1 MKMDKPWYK
10 FYPKSLLKEVDV
22 PQGGLFTVLEESAS
36 NYPDAIAVMDSE
48 REFTYAQLRLA
59 VETFSSALYKRG
71 FRKGDRMAIMLPNS
85 IEYIISYFTILRL
98 GGVICQVNPMYQ
110 PMELEYILKDSDATW
125 FISEKEQ
132 QQKLNGVGDVKDQIY
147 IISADQKSEDEDDL
161 YRWLEEDNENIPP
174 TVIDPMEDVA
184 LLQYTGGTTGRSKG
198 VMLTHANLFIN
209 VHQAAS
215 FQKDYIDIPGER
227 SLGLSPLFH
236 IAGIVGL
243 NSSILNGGTYIAIR
257 RFRVDQALE
266 TIRKYRPTI
275 FPGVPTIFLAL
286 LRHPR
291 LKQDDLSSLKFCAC
305 GTAPLSIETFREFQ
319 SKTDAQIYETFG
331 MSETLITHRS
341 PVGVEIKEGSV
352 GIPLPNTDAKIVDLA
367 TGLTEMPVGEP
378 GELIIKGPQ
387 VMKGY
392 WKNEDETKNALRDG
406 WMYTGD
412 IATMDEEGYFFIVGR
427 KKDMIIAGGYNIY
440 PTEIEEVLYRHPA
453 ISEVCIYGVPDAYR
467 GETVKAAIVL
477 RDGHEATREEITD
490 WCNQYLAR
498 YKVPR
503 LIEFKTEL
511 PKTAVGKILRRQLI
525 KEEKARMD
533 V

>member
-1 MKMDKPWYK
+1 MNKPWHK
-10 FYPKSLLKEVDV
+10 FYSKGLSKEIDV
-22 PQGGLFTVLEESAS
+22 PLVGLFTLLEESAF
-36 NYPDAIAVMDSE
+36 NYPEAIAVLDAE
-48 REFTYAQLRLA
+48 REFTYEQLKLA
-59 VETFSSALYKRG
+59 VDKFSSALYKQG

-85 IEYIISYFTILRL
+85 VEYIISYFSILRL
-98 GGVICQVNPMYQ
+98 GGIICQVNPMYQ
-110 PMELEYILKDSDATW
+110 PMELEYILKDSGATW
-125 FISEKEQ
+125 FISEKSQ
-132 QQKLNGVGDVKDQIY
+132 QQKLDEIGDVKDRLF
-147 IISADQKSEDEDDL
+147 IISADEKSVDDNNLYQWLKEDYEI
-161 YRWLEEDNENIPP
+161 IPP
-174 TVIDPMEDVA
+174 IIINPTEDIA

-198 VMLTHANLFIN
+198 VMLTHANLLVN
-209 VHQAAS
+209 VHQSNA
-215 FQKDYIDIPGER
+215 FQKDIMDIPGER
-227 SLGLSPLFH
+227 SFGSSPLFH

-243 NSSILNGGTYIAIR
+243 NAAILNGYTYIAIR

-266 TIRKYRPTI
+266 AIRKYRPTI

-286 LRHPR
+286 VRHPN
-291 LKQDDLSSLKFCAC
+291 LKKEDLSSLKVCAC
-305 GTAPLSIETFREFQ
+305 GTAPLSLETFRELQ
-319 SKTDAQIYETFG
+319 SKTDAQIYESFG

-341 PVGVEIKEGSV
+341 PLDIEIKEGSV
-352 GIPLPNTDAKIVDLA
+352 GIPLPSTDAKIVDLA
-367 TGLTEMPVGEP
+367 TGLTEVPFGEP

-392 WKNEDETKNALRDG
+392 WKNEEETNNALRDG

-440 PTEIEEVLYRHPA
+440 PTEIEEVLYKHPA
-453 ISEVCIYGVPDAYR
+453 ISEVCVYGVPDAYR

-477 RDGHEATREEITD
+477 RDGQEATEADIIN
-490 WCNQYLAR
+490 WCNTYLAR

-503 LIEFKTEL
+503 LIEFKIEL

-525 KEEKARMD
+525 KEEKTE